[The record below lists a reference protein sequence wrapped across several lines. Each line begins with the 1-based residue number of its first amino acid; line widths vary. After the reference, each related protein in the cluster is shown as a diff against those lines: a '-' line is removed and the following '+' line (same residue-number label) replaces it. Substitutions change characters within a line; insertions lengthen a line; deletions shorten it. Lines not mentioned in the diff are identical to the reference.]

1 MSIPLYPAKYPA
13 KYPLCWPYINLI
25 YSPNLNPMKS
35 TCWILKSVQN
45 CLKKWGFQSM
55 KIPPSHPFFWW
66 EFSMK
71 QTIQLLGP
79 RRNWVNPTSGSRWC
93 VFITCREPETGERMV
108 KTPWV
113 LTCASDFE
121 LEKRWKTICFE
132 SENTEI
138 HSIDLIFAMILT
150 DLEWSISCF
159 WTNYFGKWGGA
170 VPKSG
175 IVHPKRFL
183 ESHICQS
190 CKLTLKLLLE

>member
-1 MSIPLYPAKYPA
+1 MLNTKISPKLLKKMGFPIHENTPKSSIFLVGIFHETNHPAIGPPKELGQPDFWQSLVRLHHL
-13 KYPLCWPYINLI
+13 PRTRNWGENGE
-25 YSPNLNPMKS
+25 NPMGFNLCKWFWVGKTLENNLFKS
-35 TCWILKSVQN
+35 
-45 CLKKWGFQSM
+45 
-55 KIPPSHPFFWW
+55 
-66 EFSMK
+66 
-71 QTIQLLGP
+71 
-79 RRNWVNPTSGSRWC
+79 
-93 VFITCREPETGERMV
+93 
-108 KTPWV
+108 
-113 LTCASDFE
+113 
-121 LEKRWKTICFE
+121 FE

-150 DLEWSISCF
+150 DIEWSISCF